1 MKRRHVSTKL
11 SGKLLILFSVSI
23 FCVVV
28 LVTLALFT
36 LNSNST
42 STIRI
47 SNVVFDGPP
56 KIAFLF
62 LVRQNIPLD
71 FLWGAFFQNGDVSN
85 FSIYVHS
92 TPGFL
97 LDESTTRSHFFYGR
111 QLSNSIQVLWGESS
125 MIQAERL
132 LLSAALEDPAN
143 QRFVLLSDSCVP
155 LYNFSYVYNY
165 IMVSPKSF
173 VDR

>member
-1 MKRRHVSTKL
+1 MAARTVKRRHVSTKL

-71 FLWGAFFQNGDVSN
+71 FLWGAFFQVP
-85 FSIYVHS
+85 SI
-92 TPGFL
+92 
-97 LDESTTRSHFFYGR
+97 
-111 QLSNSIQVLWGESS
+111 SS
-125 MIQAERL
+125 A
-132 LLSAALEDPAN
+132 
-143 QRFVLLSDSCVP
+143 
-155 LYNFSYVYNY
+155 
-165 IMVSPKSF
+165 SF
-173 VDR
+173 VIFFDDFNFESFFFFFCRMVMYRIFRFMFIRRQGFCWMSLQQGLIFSMVDNLVIVFR

>member
-1 MKRRHVSTKL
+1 MAARTVKRRHVSTKL

-36 LNSNST
+36 LNSNSS
-42 STIRI
+42 STIRRI

-71 FLWGAFFQNGDVSN
+71 FLWGAFFQVP
-85 FSIYVHS
+85 SIS
-92 TPGFL
+92 
-97 LDESTTRSHFFYGR
+97 SASFFYYFVIFFDDFNFESFFCRMVMYRIFRFMFIRR
-111 QLSNSIQVLWGESS
+111 QGFCWMSLQQGLIFS
-125 MIQAERL
+125 M
-132 LLSAALEDPAN
+132 
-143 QRFVLLSDSCVP
+143 
-155 LYNFSYVYNY
+155 
-165 IMVSPKSF
+165 
-173 VDR
+173 VDNLVIVFR